1 MGNNNYFSKQSIK
14 DYVMIIL
21 GSFIASIGI
30 NMFIV
35 HANLLSGGVSGIAL
49 IIQYLFKF
57 PAGYTVLLLNI
68 PLFILSYKKNSA
80 RFTILTLIGTISLS
94 IFLVIT
100 NSFRNILALNDPLL
114 LCIYGG
120 VLNGIGIGLV
130 FSNHGSTGGL
140 DIISVLLKKKYE
152 NFEIGNISFAVNF
165 IIVSIGA
172 IWFGLSSA
180 LYTLVSM
187 YITSFMIDK
196 VIKGF
201 NRQKMILIIT
211 KKEDEVSKAVMKD
224 LGRGVTLLKG
234 EGAYTGKEKEVL
246 YCIVSLSQ
254 LPQLKLIVKTID
266 VNSFISILDVSE
278 VQGKGFSNN
287 LF

>member
-1 MGNNNYFSKQSIK
+1 MNNNYFNKQSIK
-14 DYVMIIL
+14 DYTMIIL
-21 GSFIASIGI
+21 GSFIISIGI

-49 IIQYLFKF
+49 IFQYVFKF

-68 PLFILSYKKNSA
+68 PLFVLSIKKNSM
-80 RFTILTLIGTISLS
+80 RFTVLTLIGTISLS
-94 IFLVIT
+94 VFLVIT
-100 NSFRNILALNDPLL
+100 NSFRDILVLNDPLL

-140 DIISVLLKKKYE
+140 DIVSVLLKKKYE
-152 NFEIGNISFAVNF
+152 NFDIGNISFAVNF
-165 IIVSIGA
+165 IIVCIGA

-211 KKEDEVSKAVMKD
+211 KNEKEVSKAVMND

-266 VNSFISILDVSE
+266 EDSFISILDVSE
-278 VQGKGFSNN
+278 VQGKGFNSN